1 MDSDESRPGSSA
13 SNSSSSSADS
23 NENIE
28 NGSPTSS
35 RKSRSKSMNSNS
47 SSSSSSRN
55 NSNEDDRRSALSVND
70 GDQKSLRSVSQDG
83 VIRSRSAS
91 AESNQSYSSNDSNGI
106 EEDGTEKHQ
115 RRNSNVSSQNGR
127 SVSRNQSISPVRRN
141 SKSSR
146 NSSVSSV
153 ASDDDEQL
161 KADDISDNEIDVSQ
175 WAAKGHNGSQDG
187 IESVA
192 HDAGND
198 SNHEKDGASNNAEQQ
213 KHHDALNMSHEDL
226 SDVSDLESAAVSP
239 SNESDKHQDEAEEV
253 CFFETGIRR
262 RACVFKPGISLI
274 SPISLFA
281 GGEAAGEATNY
292 HGSATK
298 VG

>member
-13 SNSSSSSADS
+13 SNTSSSSADS

-55 NSNEDDRRSALSVND
+55 NSNDDGRQSALSVND
-70 GDQKSLRSVSQDG
+70 GDQKSLRSVSHEDG
-83 VIRSRSAS
+83 AIRSRSAS
-91 AESNQSYSSNDSNGI
+91 IESNQSYSSNDSNVND
-106 EEDGTEKHQ
+106 EDGIDKHQ

-153 ASDDDEQL
+153 ASDEDEQL

-175 WAAKGHNGSQDG
+175 WAAKEQNGSQDG
-187 IESVA
+187 IENVA
-192 HDAGND
+192 SDVGNQD
-198 SNHEKDGASNNAEQQ
+198 SNQEKDGVNNNAEQQ
-213 KHHDALNMSHEDL
+213 KHLDTLNMSHEDL

-239 SNESDKHQDEAEEV
+239 SNESEKHQDEEV
-253 CFFETGIRR
+253 NDVRMR
-262 RACVFKPGISLI
+262 
-274 SPISLFA
+274 
-281 GGEAAGEATNY
+281 
-292 HGSATK
+292 
-298 VG
+298 

>member
-13 SNSSSSSADS
+13 SNTSSSSADS

-55 NSNEDDRRSALSVND
+55 NSNEDGRRSALSVND
-70 GDQKSLRSVSQDG
+70 GDQKSLRSISQDG
-83 VIRSRSAS
+83 AIRSRSPS
-91 AESNQSYSSNDSNGI
+91 AESNQSYSSNDSNAIDEGAT
-106 EEDGTEKHQ
+106 GKHQ
-115 RRNSNVSSQNGR
+115 RRDSNVSSQNGR

-153 ASDDDEQL
+153 ASDEDEQL
-161 KADDISDNEIDVSQ
+161 KADDISDNEIDVPQ
-175 WAAKGHNGSQDG
+175 WAAKGHNGSHDG
-187 IESVA
+187 IENIA
-192 HDAGND
+192 RDTAND
-198 SNHEKDGASNNAEQQ
+198 PNPEKDEVNSSAEQQ

-239 SNESDKHQDEAEEV
+239 SNESDKPHDEAEDV
-253 CFFETGIRR
+253 SCFSIHIQAFCENSFQIDRM
-262 RACVFKPGISLI
+262 ISR
-274 SPISLFA
+274 
-281 GGEAAGEATNY
+281 
-292 HGSATK
+292 K
-298 VG
+298 